1 MRHKRPSSAALRPPT
16 QDRSRRR
23 RELILKTAAVLI
35 EEQGATQLKMATI
48 AHRAQLPVG
57 SIYQFFPSK
66 ESLLREL
73 VVANHDQIRSK
84 IEDKFAEVSSLE
96 LFIKRMMRAIDDYFD
111 FFFSSPAYREL
122 WSTTQ
127 AWAPLQDFD
136 RDDSLQNARTLARAL
151 GRLLPDH
158 DPDQLLAAC
167 ISYADFSGSIA
178 RYAHWIG
185 PPMKDQ
191 LLNHFKAMVAADVR
205 RLASN
210 RPRRSSTASA
220 PRAKR

>member
-1 MRHKRPSSAALRPPT
+1 MRHKPSSSAGRRTPT
-16 QDRSRRR
+16 QDRSKRRV
-23 RELILKTAAVLI
+23 ELILKTAAALI
-35 EEQGATQLKMATI
+35 EEQGATQLKMASI

-73 VVANHDQIRSK
+73 VVANHDRIRLR
-84 IEDKFAEVSSLE
+84 IEADFAEVSSIE
-96 LFIKRMMRAIDDYFD
+96 LFIKRMTRAIDDYFE
-111 FFFSSPAYREL
+111 FFFGSPAYREL
-122 WSTTQ
+122 WSTSQ

-136 RDDSLQNARTLARAL
+136 RDDSLRNARVLARAL
-151 GRLLPDH
+151 SKLLPNH
-158 DPDQLLAAC
+158 DPDLLLAAC

-191 LLNHFKAMVAADVR
+191 MLRHFKEMVASDVR
-205 RLASN
+205 RLAQSGTSG
-210 RPRRSSTASA
+210 R
-220 PRAKR
+220 KRGAGAA